1 MYEDVFLVVV
11 FYRQLSYFP
20 FFPLLFGLKDFA
32 LELLAG
38 EDFPLALELLSLLG
52 LSVPFFPLATV
63 FSFFSALALGDFAG
77 FCFLSSFFSSFF
89 FPPPNNFPMPPLFP
103 FLSLSS
109 LFFGED
115 LPLSPLL
122 ISFSFFAAAFS
133 CTLI

>member
-1 MYEDVFLVVV
+1 MTLKIFIMYEDVFLVVI

-20 FFPLLFGLKDFA
+20 FFPL
-32 LELLAG
+32 
-38 EDFPLALELLSLLG
+38 LLG

-63 FSFFSALALGDFAG
+63 FSFFSALALGDFTG
-77 FCFLSSFFSSFF
+77 FCFLSSFF

-122 ISFSFFAAAFS
+122 FSFSFFAAAFS
-133 CTLI
+133 LAFATFPLIF